1 MEIKL
6 PKQTHDI
13 FAAMAKGHF
22 ISSNGTK
29 DGTGRLYDVINN
41 PENFDNLQEYFYK
54 FVTELKEGTIF
65 FYFSKLMKQAV

>member
-13 FAAMAKGHF
+13 FAVMAKGHF

-41 PENFDNLQEYFYK
+41 PENFDNLQEYFLQIRYRIERGNN
-54 FVTELKEGTIF
+54 FFIF
-65 FYFSKLMKQAV
+65 QKLMKQAV